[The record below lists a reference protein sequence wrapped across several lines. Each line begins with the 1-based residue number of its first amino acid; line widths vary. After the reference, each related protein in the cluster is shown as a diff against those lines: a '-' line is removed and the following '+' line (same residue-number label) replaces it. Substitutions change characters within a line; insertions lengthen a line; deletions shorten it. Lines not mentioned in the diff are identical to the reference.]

1 MSQTR
6 KAQITLLESANPQV
20 LVLVVKLYDTHE
32 PYVKTVMNNC
42 NSRPMLSLFSSLGNR
57 CNCSAGLYPCW
68 VELSSLVA
76 WVACS
81 PNGFGKTQFQAMYFT
96 KHAHAR
102 YRYEHAHKP
111 TIHTLLPSTRSE
123 VTIGWDKIPHT
134 NAPLP
139 LSTVLVGIIQ
149 GRPDLNLLVGLYA

>member
-1 MSQTR
+1 M
-6 KAQITLLESANPQV
+6 
-20 LVLVVKLYDTHE
+20 VKLCDTHE
-32 PYVKTVMNNC
+32 PYVKTVVNNC

-76 WVACS
+76 CAACS

-102 YRYEHAHKP
+102 YRYEHAHKR
-111 TIHTLLPSTRSE
+111 TIHTPFTQHSVRGHDRVGQDSPHQRAPASVHRAGRGYQRATRSR
-123 VTIGWDKIPHT
+123 
-134 NAPLP
+134 
-139 LSTVLVGIIQ
+139 ST
-149 GRPDLNLLVGLYA
+149 GRPYAMQAAVPTHSSAPR